1 MLDIGA
7 GDEEEHAVMLYNMLY
22 YLALKDSGEIITTM
36 SRKLWGAVYIELG
49 EDRVQPEGCIREW
62 EEEREWWR
70 QRERER
76 GREREKEAEIDGSEF
91 SFYSSDFTMQPTPI
105 MTTQSIDT
113 CIIPA
118 HVPFTSFSSYFQYRG
133 VNFIH
138 RSLNI
143 SSPSSSPSPSPSFS
157 PSPSISFHLW
167 PQLTSL

>member
-1 MLDIGA
+1 MPSCCTICSTILHSRTQVRLLRQWARSCG
-7 GDEEEHAVMLYNMLY
+7 E
-22 YLALKDSGEIITTM
+22 AL
-36 SRKLWGAVYIELG
+36 YIELG

-62 EEEREWWR
+62 EKEREWWR

-105 MTTQSIDT
+105 MTTKSIGT

-138 RSLNI
+138 RSLNVT
-143 SSPSSSPSPSPSFS
+143 SPSSSPSPSPS
-157 PSPSISFHLW
+157 PSPSFLLLLPYLSISDLNSLHCN
-167 PQLTSL
+167 TSHSS